1 MPLLEINHRRQER
14 CILLI
19 AVMNDNRV
27 AGQDSTGRPPSPRP
41 SSPQQRAAILLEK
54 GIAATQVGDGEEA
67 YALFWAATELD
78 PANARA
84 WAWLAKLDDDPQQ
97 ALIYATRAISLA
109 PRDEVTRSALHQ
121 VRRCLPNSPS
131 LQATPV
137 AMELLIPARPA
148 ASPRLRRKAPPAPR
162 RSRLAAV
169 LDAVL
174 FLIQRIGFA
183 ALILLAIVY
192 LCFFGLD
199 MARGTQ
205 FAPALGRGATRT
217 IAYLGQLA
225 RADLGNTFSL
235 SQGIRQEAVSTVL
248 ASILVKSLGLLAVS
262 LGLAATLGVGL
273 GTMAARWRH
282 SPLALTTNLLATLGV
297 AFPSFF
303 IALLLQLAALWYTR
317 QTGRSLL
324 PMGGFGWDSHLVLP
338 SLVIAARPIAQVARV
353 TFNVLSEAWQQDY
366 VRTAR
371 SKGASENRILFRH
384 ILRNAAIPI
393 LTTLGTS
400 LRFSLSSL
408 PVVELFFAW
417 PGVGF
422 NLLRA
427 ISQKDDYLT
436 VALSLCLGLL
446 FILVNWLLD
455 GVYRIIDPRL
465 REEQPSIR
473 EQGVSPLSSAAGM
486 ARDLF
491 TWLTG
496 NRLVRWLTRR
506 RAEPDPFRE
515 ALRRRAAE
523 NSHFEVTSADYRHE
537 RRRAWVRATM
547 ENPAL
552 LLGLVVVLGLLLTV
566 GWGPVLSPNNP
577 YATTGLI
584 QVEGQWVMPPFA
596 PSAEYPLGTDV
607 LGRDILSLIL
617 YGARRTLAMAFFVVM
632 ARMAIGTVL
641 GALAG
646 RFSGSWLD
654 KLVMALS
661 EVIAAFPALL
671 VAMILIL
678 ALGIRQGLNVFV
690 IALCFVGWGEVMQF
704 VRGEVKTISAQP
716 YIESAVAVGLREGE
730 LIFRHVLPNLMSSL
744 IVLSALEMGA
754 VLMLVGELGFV
765 GIFIGG
771 GAFAELQAF
780 APPYHYSDVPEW
792 GALLSNVRL
801 YARSYPWTALYPS
814 LAFFVTILGLNLF
827 GEGLRRMIERLGVGF
842 TRLVN
847 RYTVAAALLLILV
860 VGWVQTGTGPLG
872 AYRQAASH
880 FDGGRALLDVYT
892 LAGEQMNGRRIGE
905 PGMEMAADYIAEQF
919 KAAGLQPAGEKFSY
933 FQTVEHDWLEPTEV
947 PYLAMVGD
955 DGAEQAF
962 AFGKDFNFYP
972 SLDKPTGESI
982 AEVVALGL
990 GDFPVGTYYYAAPQ
1004 GLGEIEVPGAAVM
1017 VFSPRAEWLVQLID
1031 TQAVLVVT
1039 DDPADLERGATLST
1053 HLSIGYSHNYFNEPS
1068 AVPVFYIS
1076 EEAANRILAARGVTV
1091 ADLQAEEEKLGQQ
1104 EWFGVRTGVRVHTRL
1119 VGEEHNKTEV
1129 RNVIGHL
1136 PGVAATSESA
1146 SALQRELQL
1155 DQKAILV
1162 VAQYDGLGR
1171 DVQSTLYPGANDN
1184 ASGVA
1189 LMLELIRAWNEVGYQ
1204 PKKTFVFVAY
1214 AGEGFTSGQVPSRQI
1229 DPTTFLQAKYGFAT
1243 SLEIEAVVYL
1253 RGVGA
1258 GTGDGLSLSTAGS
1271 LRLGELFADAAK
1283 QNGVVVHRRDEDI
1296 NLGVIFERS
1305 AVRMG
1310 GGEETPYIVVNW
1322 QGYEDTSQLPT
1333 DSVATVD
1340 PHKLDQVGRSLS
1352 LALMTI
1358 GRETVY

>member
-1 MPLLEINHRRQER
+1 
-14 CILLI
+14 
-19 AVMNDNRV
+19 MNDIRV
-27 AGQDSTGRPPSPRP
+27 TDQNPNQPPSPH
-41 SSPQQRAAILLEK
+41 QRAAILLEK
-54 GIAATQVGDGEEA
+54 GVAAAQSGHREDA
-67 YALFWAATELD
+67 YAFFWAAAELD
-78 PANARA
+78 PTNVHA
-84 WAWLAKLDDDPQQ
+84 WAWRAELCADPQE
-97 ALIYATRAISLA
+97 ALVYASRALA
-109 PRDEVTRSALHQ
+109 LDPHDEVARAALRH
-121 VRRCLPNSPS
+121 VRRRLPNSPALRALS
-131 LQATPV
+131 VTEEPL
-137 AMELLIPARPA
+137 RPT
-148 ASPRLRRKAPPAPR
+148 RLSAPPQPRRKAPPVPLRA
-162 RSRLAAV
+162 RLAIA
-169 LDAVL
+169 LDAAL
-174 FLIQRIGFA
+174 YLGQRLGFA
-183 ALILLAIVY
+183 SLILLAIVY

-199 MARGTQ
+199 MARGTP
-205 FAPALGRGATRT
+205 FSSALGRGAMRT
-217 IAYLGQLA
+217 IDYLGQLA
-225 RADLGNTFSL
+225 RADLGTTFSL
-235 SQGIRQEAVSTVL
+235 SRGMRQEAVSTVL
-248 ASILVKSLGLLAVS
+248 WPMLVKSLGLLAVS
-262 LGLAATLGVGL
+262 LGLATVLGVGL
-273 GTMAARWRH
+273 GTVAARWRH
-282 SPLALTTNLLATLGV
+282 SPLALATNLFATLGV
-297 AFPSFF
+297 ALPSFLA
-303 IALLLQLAALWYTR
+303 ALLLQLAALWYTR
-317 QTGRSLL
+317 QVGRSLL

-338 SLVIAARPIAQVARV
+338 ALVLAARPIAQVARV

-371 SKGASENRILFRH
+371 GKGASENRVLFRH
-384 ILRNAAIPI
+384 IFRNAAIPI

-408 PVVELFFAW
+408 PVVELFFSW

-455 GVYRIIDPRL
+455 GSYRMIDPRL
-465 REEQPSIR
+465 RQEQPSIR
-473 EQGVSPLSSAAGM
+473 ERGVGLLSSAAGVV
-486 ARDLF
+486 RDLF
-491 TWLTG
+491 TWLTD
-496 NRLVRWLTRR
+496 NRLVRWLARR
-506 RAEPDPFRE
+506 RPEPDPFRQ
-515 ALRRRAAE
+515 ALQRRAAE
-523 NSHFEVTSADYRHE
+523 NSHFFDVTPADYRHE
-537 RRRAWVRATM
+537 RRRAWARATM

-552 LLGLVVVLGLLLTV
+552 LFGLVVVIGLLIVV
-566 GWGPVLSPNNP
+566 GWGPALSPNNP
-577 YATTGLI
+577 YVLTGLT
-584 QVEGQWVMPPFA
+584 QVDGQWVAPPFA

-617 YGARRTLAMAFFVVM
+617 YGARRTLSMAFFIVL

-654 KLVMALS
+654 KLVMGLA

-671 VAMILIL
+671 FAMILIL

-716 YIESAVAVGLREGE
+716 YIESAVAVGLREGQI
-730 LIFRHVLPNLMSSL
+730 IFSHVLPNLVSSL
-744 IVLSALEMGA
+744 IVLGALEMGA
-754 VLMLVGELGFV
+754 VMMLVGELGFV

-771 GAFAELQAF
+771 GAFAELQAWV
-780 APPYHYSDVPEW
+780 PPYHYSDVPEW

-814 LAFFVTILGLNLF
+814 LAFFITILGLNLF

-847 RYTVAAALLLILV
+847 RYTVAAAVLLILV
-860 VGWVQTGTGPLG
+860 VSWVQTGTGPLA
-872 AYRQAASH
+872 AYREEASH

-892 LAGEQMNGRRIGE
+892 LASEQMNGRRIGQ
-905 PGMEMAADYIAEQF
+905 PGADAAAEYIAAQF
-919 KAAGLQPAGEKFSY
+919 EAAGLQPAGRGFSY
-933 FQTVEHDWLEPTEV
+933 FQTVKRDWLEPTKV

-955 DGAEQAF
+955 NGAEQPF
-962 AFGKDFNFYP
+962 AFRKDFNFYP
-972 SLDKPTGESI
+972 SLDNPTGESI

-990 GDFPVGTYYYAAPQ
+990 GDFLAKSSYGHWMVQ

-1017 VFSPRAEWLVQLID
+1017 VFSPRAEWLVQRID
-1031 TQAVLVVT
+1031 KQAVLVVT
-1039 DDPADLERGATLST
+1039 DDPADLERGVTLST
-1053 HLSIGYSHNYFNEPS
+1053 HLSSGYSSNRYREPA

-1076 EEAANRILAARGVTV
+1076 EEVANRLLASRGVTV
-1091 ADLQAEEEKLGQQ
+1091 ADLRAEEEKLGQR
-1104 EWFGVRTGVRVHTRL
+1104 EWFGVRSGARVHTRL
-1119 VGEEHNKTEV
+1119 IGEEHEKTEV

-1136 PGVAATSESA
+1136 PGVAGLRGEA
-1146 SALQRELQL
+1146 QL
-1155 DQKAILV
+1155 DQRAILV

-1171 DVQSTLYPGANDN
+1171 DMQGTLYPGANDN

-1189 LMLELIRAWNEVGYQ
+1189 MMLELIRAWNEMGYQ

-1214 AGEGFTSGQVPSRQI
+1214 AGEGYTSGQVPSRQI
-1229 DPTTFLQAKYGFAT
+1229 DPTTFLKAKYGFAS

-1271 LRLGELFADAAK
+1271 LRLGELFANAAK
-1283 QNGVVVHRRDEDI
+1283 QQGMAVHRRDEGI
-1296 NLGVIFERS
+1296 NLEVIFETS
-1305 AVRMG
+1305 AVQMG
-1310 GGEETPYIVVNW
+1310 GGEEAPYVVVTW
-1322 QGYEDTSQLPT
+1322 EGYEDTSRLAT
-1333 DSVATVD
+1333 DTAETVD

-1352 LALMTI
+1352 LALMVI